1 MNKLALKLSSQ
12 KSDDTLYTN
21 WQISKLSNDFSEF
34 YYKSVLLHD
43 ISIYLNQGVLKKD
56 VIIFNSSIKIN
67 NQYTK
72 YRSSEL
78 DLNNPTDVV
87 KYYHLGSPISLFP
100 NKQVLVL
107 HEFFEAYR
115 EYFSITSKYKLN
127 LGNKRDDLS
136 ELFNISRE
144 SSDVLNFSFVEFFSE
159 KITENNE
166 LESDNRR
173 KCLQEI
179 QSKFKIRDNELIEL
193 FNSFD
198 EKQLS
203 KQFDYIFN
211 RFERPIVGIKME
223 DDKIKLLG
231 NEFFVQSKF
240 TYSNDRFLETRS
252 ISQNSPLE
260 MILNMS
266 IIVVPYL
273 WLILREKRDVMEM
286 QNQNGQLDQEIARL
300 DTEIKNL
307 EKISEDEDISLNQ
320 STPLPNLK
328 KSVIQKGESVLDELE
343 AKVMQGETT
352 T

>member
-1 MNKLALKLSSQ
+1 M
-12 KSDDTLYTN
+12 
-21 WQISKLSNDFSEF
+21 
-34 YYKSVLLHD
+34 LLF
-43 ISIYLNQGVLKKD
+43 
-56 VIIFNSSIKIN
+56 FNSSIKIN

-115 EYFSITSKYKLN
+115 VYFSITSKYKLN

-328 KSVIQKGESVLDELE
+328 KICNTKR
-343 AKVMQGETT
+343 
-352 T
+352 

>member
-1 MNKLALKLSSQ
+1 MNKLKLKLSSQ

-43 ISIYLNQGVLKKD
+43 ISVHLNQGVRKND

-72 YRSSEL
+72 YRIPEL
-78 DLNNPTDVV
+78 DLNIPTDVV

-115 EYFSITSKYKLN
+115 VYFSIISKYKLN
-127 LGNKRDDLS
+127 LGSKRDDLS
-136 ELFNISRE
+136 ELFDISRE
-144 SSDVLNFSFVEFFSE
+144 FSDVLNFTFVEFFSE
-159 KITENNE
+159 KIADNNE
-166 LESDNRR
+166 LESDNKR

-179 QSKFKIRDNELIEL
+179 HSKFKIRDNELIESL
-193 FNSFD
+193 NNFD
-198 EKQLS
+198 EKQSS
-203 KQFDYIFN
+203 KQFDYIFK
-211 RFERPIVGIKME
+211 RFERPIIGIRME

-240 TYSNDRFLETRS
+240 TYSNDRFLETKS

-260 MILNMS
+260 MILAMS
-266 IIVVPYL
+266 PIVIPSL
-273 WLILREKRDVMEM
+273 WLILREIREVKNI
-286 QNQNGQLDQEIARL
+286 QNQNGQLDQKIEEL
-300 DTEIKNL
+300 DKAIESL
-307 EKISEDEDISLNQ
+307 EEKSKDEGIPLNQ
-320 STPLPNLK
+320 STQLPNLN
-328 KSVIQKGESVLDELE
+328 KSVIQKGESVLGELD
-343 AKVMQGETT
+343 AKVVM
-352 T
+352 

>member
-1 MNKLALKLSSQ
+1 MNKLELKLSSQ

-43 ISIYLNQGVLKKD
+43 ISNYLDQGVLKKD

-115 EYFSITSKYKLN
+115 VYFSITSKYKLN

-240 TYSNDRFLETRS
+240 TYLNDRFLETRS

-260 MILNMS
+260 MMLKMS
-266 IIVVPYL
+266 FIVVPYL
-273 WLILREKRDVMEM
+273 WLIFREKIDVMRM
-286 QNQNGQLDQEIARL
+286 QNQNDQLDQKIESL
-300 DTEIKNL
+300 DIEIKKL
-307 EKISEDEDISLNQ
+307 EKISEDEGISLNQ

-343 AKVMQGETT
+343 AKVM
-352 T
+352 

>member
-1 MNKLALKLSSQ
+1 MNKLELKLSSQ

-43 ISIYLNQGVLKKD
+43 ISIYLDQGVLKKD

-72 YRSSEL
+72 YRNAEL

-87 KYYHLGSPISLFP
+87 KFYHLGSPISLFP

-107 HEFFEAYR
+107 HELFEAYR
-115 EYFSITSKYKLN
+115 VYFSIVSKYKLN

-144 SSDVLNFSFVEFFSE
+144 CSDVLYFSFVEFFSE
-159 KITENNE
+159 KLIENNE

-193 FNSFD
+193 FSSFD

-223 DDKIKLLG
+223 DD
-231 NEFFVQSKF
+231 N
-240 TYSNDRFLETRS
+240 
-252 ISQNSPLE
+252 
-260 MILNMS
+260 
-266 IIVVPYL
+266 
-273 WLILREKRDVMEM
+273 
-286 QNQNGQLDQEIARL
+286 
-300 DTEIKNL
+300 
-307 EKISEDEDISLNQ
+307 
-320 STPLPNLK
+320 
-328 KSVIQKGESVLDELE
+328 
-343 AKVMQGETT
+343 
-352 T
+352 